1 MQDTGEPGSVM
12 MKKTSIVVVLAAVG
26 VAAICI
32 LVFSTLPQQP
42 QERPFAPPSPFSVG
56 ILVVN
61 RDNVSHPVHVS
72 VSGVN
77 GTLDNALLS
86 SENFTL
92 AGGERA
98 HLSATISQVG
108 EYLYSVS
115 VDGNSP
121 HTAVRGLD
129 PTAGVI
135 ITILSDQE
143 VEIAPT
149 IT

>member
-1 MQDTGEPGSVM
+1 
-12 MKKTSIVVVLAAVG
+12 MKKPPIVLVLAAVG
-26 VAAICI
+26 IAAICI
-32 LVFSTLPQQP
+32 LVLSAFP
-42 QERPFAPPSPFSVG
+42 QEKPSAPPSPFSVG

-61 RDNVSHPVHVS
+61 RDNVSHLVHVS

-86 SENFTL
+86 SENYTL
-92 AGGERA
+92 AGGERVR
-98 HLSATISQVG
+98 LSATIDQVG

-115 VDGNSP
+115 VDGNPP
-121 HTAVRGLD
+121 HTAVRTLN

-135 ITILSDQE
+135 VEILSDQE
-143 VEIAPT
+143 VEIVPT

>member
-1 MQDTGEPGSVM
+1 
-12 MKKTSIVVVLAAVG
+12 MKKTSIVLVLAAVG
-26 VAAICI
+26 IAAICI
-32 LVFSTLPQQP
+32 LVLSAFP
-42 QERPFAPPSPFSVG
+42 QEEPFAPPSPFSVG

-61 RDNVSHPVHVS
+61 RDNVSHQVHVS

-86 SENFTL
+86 SENFTFV
-92 AGGERA
+92 GGEERIY
-98 HLSATISQVG
+98 SVTINQVG

-129 PTAGVI
+129 PTAGAI

>member
-1 MQDTGEPGSVM
+1 
-12 MKKTSIVVVLAAVG
+12 MKKTSIVLVLAAVG
-26 VAAICI
+26 IATICI
-32 LVFSTLPQQP
+32 LVISAFP
-42 QERPFAPPSPFSVG
+42 QEKPSAPPSPFSVG
-56 ILVVN
+56 ILVIN
-61 RDNVSHPVHVS
+61 QDNVSHPVYVS

-92 AGGERA
+92 AGGERV
-98 HLSATISQVG
+98 HLSATINQVG

>member
-1 MQDTGEPGSVM
+1 
-12 MKKTSIVVVLAAVG
+12 MKKTSIVLVLAAVG
-26 VAAICI
+26 IAAVCI
-32 LVFSTLPQQP
+32 LVLPAFP
-42 QERPFAPPSPFSVG
+42 QEEPSAPTSPFSVG

-61 RDNVSHPVHVS
+61 RDNVSHQVHVS

-86 SENFTL
+86 SENFTFV
-92 AGGERA
+92 GGEERIY
-98 HLSATISQVG
+98 SVTINQVG

-121 HTAVRGLD
+121 HTVVRALD
-129 PTAGVI
+129 PTAGAI

-143 VEIAPT
+143 VEIVPT

>member
-1 MQDTGEPGSVM
+1 
-12 MKKTSIVVVLAAVG
+12 MKKTSIVLVLAAVG
-26 VAAICI
+26 IAAICI
-32 LVFSTLPQQP
+32 LVISAFP
-42 QERPFAPPSPFSVG
+42 QEKPSAPPSPFSVG

-92 AGGERA
+92 AGGERV

-121 HTAVRGLD
+121 HTAIRALD
-129 PTAGVI
+129 PTTGVI
-135 ITILSDQE
+135 ITILSGQE
-143 VEIAPT
+143 VEIVPT